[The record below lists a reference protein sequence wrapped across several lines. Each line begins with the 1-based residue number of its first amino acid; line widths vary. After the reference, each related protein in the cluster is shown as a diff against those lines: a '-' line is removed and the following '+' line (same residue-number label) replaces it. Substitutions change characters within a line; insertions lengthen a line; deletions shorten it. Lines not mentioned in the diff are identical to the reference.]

1 MKYQYIVD
9 ESGNILHKYEGDQI
23 KFGGPWQYAQ
33 RIESSIKDGVPTVKD
48 GEIKIVEKK
57 KKKD

>member
-1 MKYQYIVD
+1 MKYIVSD
-9 ESGNILHKYEGDQI
+9 KGELLHKFDGDK

-33 RIESSIKDGVPTVKD
+33 VIESSIKDGVPTVKD